1 MPRHLIK
8 RYTPD
13 PAVLKKH
20 KHLRH
25 LGTWLHDENL
35 WHLNR
40 RSVSGGVAAGLFW
53 AMIPMPMQ
61 MLAAAFSA
69 VIFRINLPISVVL
82 VWLTN
87 PITIPP
93 IFYINYR
100 IGTWVL
106 GKPADAG
113 KFQFSLE
120 WIATEINAIWKPLWF
135 GSVVTGILLG
145 ILGYCVMRLYWRW
158 HVLQRLK
165 ARARRHQA
173 NQAQAKPDADS
184 RP

>member
-8 RYTPD
+8 RYTLD
-13 PAVLKKH
+13 PAVLKEH

-25 LGTWLHDENL
+25 LGAWLHEENL

-61 MLAAAFSA
+61 MLAAAFTA
-69 VIFRINLPISVVL
+69 VLFRVNLPISVAL

-93 IFYINYR
+93 IFYFSYVV
-100 IGTWVL
+100 GTWLL
-106 GKPADAG
+106 GTPADAG
-113 KFQFSLE
+113 EFQMSLE
-120 WIATEINAIWKPLWF
+120 WIAAELSAIWKPLYL
-135 GSVVTGILLG
+135 GGLVLGVLLAT
-145 ILGYCVMRLYWRW
+145 LGYCLMRLYWRW
-158 HVLQRLK
+158 HVVNRYRDRSKRRLK
-165 ARARRHQA
+165 RA
-173 NQAQAKPDADS
+173 S
-184 RP
+184 GS

>member
-13 PAVLKKH
+13 PAVLKGH

-25 LGTWLHDENL
+25 LGSLLHDENL

-69 VIFRINLPISVVL
+69 VAFRINLPISVAL

-87 PITIPP
+87 PLTMPP
-93 IFYINYR
+93 IFYFSYVV
-100 IGTWVL
+100 GTWFL
-106 GKPADAG
+106 GTPDDASE
-113 KFQFSLE
+113 FQMTLE
-120 WIATEINAIWKPLWF
+120 WIGAELNAIWKPLYL
-135 GSVVTGILLG
+135 GGLILG
-145 ILGYCVMRLYWRW
+145 IILGAFGYCVMRLYWRW
-158 HVLQRLK
+158 HVVKRYRERNRNRNTS
-165 ARARRHQA
+165 A
-173 NQAQAKPDADS
+173 AD
-184 RP
+184 

>member
-13 PAVLKKH
+13 PAVLKEH

-25 LGTWLHDENL
+25 LGEWLHDENL

-53 AMIPMPMQ
+53 AMIPIPMQ
-61 MLAAAFSA
+61 MLAAAFTA
-69 VIFRINLPISVVL
+69 VVFRINLPISVVL

-87 PITIPP
+87 PITMPP
-93 IFYINYR
+93 IFYVSYLV
-100 IGTWVL
+100 GTWIL
-106 GKPADAG
+106 GTPPDAG
-113 KFQFSLE
+113 EFQMSLE
-120 WIATEINAIWKPLWF
+120 WITTELNAIWKPLYL
-135 GSVVTGILLG
+135 GGLVLGVVLG
-145 ILGYCVMRLYWRW
+145 TLGYCVMRLYWRW
-158 HVLQRLK
+158 HVISKYRSRAHRK
-165 ARARRHQA
+165 AGIQPTK
-173 NQAQAKPDADS
+173 QGADN

>member
-25 LGTWLHDENL
+25 LGAWLHDENL

-61 MLAAAFSA
+61 MLAAAFTA
-69 VIFRINLPISVVL
+69 IVCRINLPISVAL

-87 PITIPP
+87 PLTMPP
-93 IFYINYR
+93 IFYFSYVV
-100 IGTWVL
+100 GTWLL

-113 KFQFSLE
+113 EFQMSLE
-120 WIATEINAIWKPLWF
+120 WIGAELNAIWKPLYL
-135 GSVVTGILLG
+135 GGLVLGILLG
-145 ILGYCVMRLYWRW
+145 TLGYWVMRLYWRW
-158 HVLQRLK
+158 HTIRRYK
-165 ARARRHQA
+165 ERAHRKMGPRP
-173 NQAQAKPDADS
+173 AKRGADS
-184 RP
+184 HP

>member
-25 LGTWLHDENL
+25 LGDWLHDENL

-61 MLAAAFSA
+61 MLAAAITA
-69 VIFRINLPISVVL
+69 VLVRINLPIAVVL

-87 PITIPP
+87 PITMPP
-93 IFYINYR
+93 IFYVSYLVGNWLL
-100 IGTWVL
+100 GTPPDT
-106 GKPADAG
+106 GE
-113 KFQFSLE
+113 FQMSVE
-120 WIATEINAIWKPLWF
+120 WITAEINAIWKPLYLGGF
-135 GSVVTGILLG
+135 VLG
-145 ILGYCVMRLYWRW
+145 IVLGFIGYLSMRLYWRW
-158 HVLQRLK
+158 HVIKKVRE
-165 ARARRHQA
+165 RAHRKVGIRPAKRR
-173 NQAQAKPDADS
+173 ADDH
-184 RP
+184 P

>member
-20 KHLRH
+20 KHLRY
-25 LGTWLHDENL
+25 LGDWLHDENL

-40 RSVSGGVAAGLFW
+40 RSASGAVAAGLFW

-69 VIFRINLPISVVL
+69 VLFRINLPISVAL

-87 PITIPP
+87 PITMPP
-93 IFYINYR
+93 IFYASYVV
-100 IGTWVL
+100 GTWIL
-106 GKPADAG
+106 GTPAG
-113 KFQFSLE
+113 VNEFHFTLE
-120 WIATEINAIWKPLWF
+120 WIGSELNAIWKPLYL
-135 GSVVTGILLG
+135 GSLVLGVLLG

-158 HVLQRLK
+158 HVINRYRKRRGTKIEQPKRL
-165 ARARRHQA
+165 
-173 NQAQAKPDADS
+173 
-184 RP
+184 

>member
-1 MPRHLIK
+1 MPRRLIK

-25 LGTWLHDENL
+25 LGAWLHDENL

-61 MLAAAFSA
+61 MLAAAFTA
-69 VIFRINLPISVVL
+69 VLFRINLPISVAL

-93 IFYINYR
+93 IFYAAYQV
-100 IGTWVL
+100 GTWLL
-106 GKPADAG
+106 GTPADVG
-113 KFQFSLE
+113 EFQLSLE
-120 WIATEINAIWKPLWF
+120 WIAAELNAIWKPLYL
-135 GSVVTGILLG
+135 GGLVLG
-145 ILGYCVMRLYWRW
+145 IVLGALGYCAMRLYWRW
-158 HVLQRLK
+158 HVIKNLR
-165 ARARRHQA
+165 ARAHRK
-173 NQAQAKPDADS
+173 AK
-184 RP
+184 RQKGL

>member
-25 LGTWLHDENL
+25 LGDWLHDPNL

-40 RSVSGGVAAGLFW
+40 HSVSGGVAAGLFW

-61 MLAAAFSA
+61 MLAAAFTA
-69 VIFRINLPISVVL
+69 VLFRINLPISVVL

-87 PITIPP
+87 PITMPP
-93 IFYINYR
+93 IFYAGYLV
-100 IGTWVL
+100 GTWLL
-106 GKPADAG
+106 GTPADAG
-113 KFQFSLE
+113 EFQMSLD
-120 WIATEINAIWKPLWF
+120 WISAELNSIWKPLYL
-135 GSVVTGILLG
+135 GSLVLGILLAA
-145 ILGYCVMRLYWRW
+145 LGYCAMRIYWRW
-158 HVLQRLK
+158 HVLKRYRERAQRRLK
-165 ARARRHQA
+165 ANPR
-173 NQAQAKPDADS
+173 
-184 RP
+184 